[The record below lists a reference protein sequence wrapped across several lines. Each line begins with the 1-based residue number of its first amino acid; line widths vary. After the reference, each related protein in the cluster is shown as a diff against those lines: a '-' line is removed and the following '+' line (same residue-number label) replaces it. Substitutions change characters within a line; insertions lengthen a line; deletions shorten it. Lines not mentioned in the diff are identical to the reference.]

1 MLNAIFECNSAPP
14 LKIHPKPPI
23 ASEVRHQLRW
33 RRRSANRQNGPG
45 RHRPALHR
53 PPSPP
58 RTPPSSSPSLQQVF
72 TFVSMGATV
81 QLSLSKSRHCTEESC
96 QINQFSRLV
105 LFATVFTKIWMICV
119 GTHYIPRQGGV
130 SVGSLVISFISYL
143 FISGTK
149 TTSWFCQPVLLGPL

>member
-1 MLNAIFECNSAPP
+1 MQLSPP

-33 RRRSANRQNGPG
+33 RRWSANRQNGPG

-58 RTPPSSSPSLQQVF
+58 RTPTSSSPSLQQVF

-81 QLSLSKSRHCTEESC
+81 QLSLSNSQHCTEESC

-105 LFATVFTKIWMICV
+105 FKSQQRLLKYGWCI
-119 GTHYIPRQGGV
+119 IPRQGGV
-130 SVGSLVISFISYL
+130 SVCSLVISYISYL